1 MKNDN
6 IMELPL
12 ASEQAKNKVVSKD
25 YFNKIV
31 KKIINSKSGRVTK
44 MCGFYSCTVPQN
56 NLAVQLLRGKGYK
69 VSMDYNSHNVPYLII
84 EW

>member
-1 MKNDN
+1 
-6 IMELPL
+6 MELLL
-12 ASEQAKNKVVSKD
+12 ASEQSKNKVISKD

-44 MCGFYSCTVPQN
+44 MCGFYSCTIPQK
-56 NLAVQLLRGKGYK
+56 NLAVELLRGKGYK